1 MNRLRTRLRASIASG
16 PFVLLDFI
24 SGGLD
29 SRITFTRSSTATFVG
44 SNGLIQTAAVNAPRF
59 DYDPVTLAAKGL
71 LIEEQRTNITLHS
84 GVTAANWTAIGGT
97 LANTGKLSPDGAAN
111 MGRFTEDTASTAHQM
126 FTTASPGLIPAAT
139 TYTASLYLAAG
150 TRRYVV
156 VHGGANVNGWGV
168 TVDTTN
174 WTITGTYS
182 VGLGSYISSTI
193 TNAGNGIYRVTLS
206 GQVSTAVAQAYVVV
220 SGSLVASATAPN
232 TTYLGD
238 GSTFFAWGA
247 QLEAG
252 TFTTSYIPTVA
263 STVTRSADVATM
275 TGTDF
280 SSWFN
285 TTQGTFVTSADAIAT
300 GVNRIL
306 VGGGALGYP
315 SYIRTTQTGAVFD
328 TANVVASTN
337 VITEAPFKLATTY
350 ESGALNACLNGAAVA
365 TGIYNGN
372 FASLTS
378 ISLGNSGTSTL
389 FLNGHIQQIAYYN
402 TRLSDAQLQALTAP
416 SLAITLNLD
425 FINGTYD
432 A

>member
-174 WTITGTYS
+174 WS
-182 VGLGSYISSTI
+182 L
-193 TNAGNGIYRVTLS
+193 RVH
-206 GQVSTAVAQAYVVV
+206 
-220 SGSLVASATAPN
+220 
-232 TTYLGD
+232 D
-238 GSTFFAWGA
+238 GSTAGGHELLKTSLDNIEDGA
-247 QLEAG
+247 
-252 TFTTSYIPTVA
+252 
-263 STVTRSADVATM
+263 
-275 TGTDF
+275 
-280 SSWFN
+280 
-285 TTQGTFVTSADAIAT
+285 
-300 GVNRIL
+300 IL
-306 VGGGALGYP
+306 DG
-315 SYIRTTQTGAVFD
+315 
-328 TANVVASTN
+328 
-337 VITEAPFKLATTY
+337 
-350 ESGALNACLNGAAVA
+350 
-365 TGIYNGN
+365 
-372 FASLTS
+372 
-378 ISLGNSGTSTL
+378 
-389 FLNGHIQQIAYYN
+389 
-402 TRLSDAQLQALTAP
+402 
-416 SLAITLNLD
+416 
-425 FINGTYD
+425 GTYT
-432 A
+432 